1 MKELIT
7 TFITIFLAEMGDKT
21 QFAVMCFAT
30 KSLRPINIY
39 LGATSAFLV
48 TNLISVILGVT
59 IAKIF
64 PHQYIKYISGLLF
77 ILIGT
82 LTILSK

>member
-7 TFITIFLAEMGDKT
+7 TFLTILVAEMGDKT
-21 QFAVMCFAT
+21 QLAVIGFAA
-30 KSLRPINIY
+30 KSLRPINIW
-39 LGATSAFLV
+39 LGATLAFLV
-48 TNLISVILGVT
+48 TNLISIILGVN

-64 PHQYIKYISGLLF
+64 PHEYIKYISGLLF
-77 ILIGT
+77 IAIGI

>member
-30 KSLRPINIY
+30 KSLKPINIY
-39 LGATSAFLV
+39 LGATLAFLV

>member
-21 QFAVMCFAT
+21 QFAVMSFAA
-30 KSLRPINIY
+30 KSLKPINIY
-39 LGATSAFLV
+39 LGATLAFLV
-48 TNLISVILGVT
+48 TNLISVILGVN